1 MGLGKRLNTID
12 LWKNLHAGGPAMRGV
27 VSALA
32 MVAVVPAGHAQT
44 NTDTRNRDFT
54 PAPPLRL
61 KSDFLGYSVSV
72 SPRVGYS
79 DNINLVPQTFLDNAP
94 EDFVDDEI
102 LLSTLTTANAIVSTR
117 RFTGLISGDLD
128 LSYLT
133 NSEDFVVNQRIV
145 AAGTATIAENL
156 AYLDIAGGSTRQLIG
171 ENAAFSQNPSAA
183 RGERANVYTVAA
195 SPYLFREFSDQ
206 SSAELR
212 YRFSQSFVDDA
223 NSNTV
228 QNARAAAETQP
239 DFDPDDFSDFL
250 NNSQTHEV
258 LARYESG
265 RLLDRFL
272 FVATAY
278 GNSTEDTGSD
288 FLPEFS
294 FEQGSLTLEGQ
305 YALTRKFALSGA
317 VGYDEI
323 DTNGSN
329 AFFDD
334 DDLSGVFWR
343 AGFVLRPG
351 RRTRAQLEYGRR
363 FDDDFIQADIAYQ
376 ISRRF
381 LFTANANRSF
391 QTRSLSNAQQISQN
405 SRVILDFADNLRA
418 GGEGN
423 PRGIIDQ
430 AVQLAGVATGGL
442 NAQLNGFGPTN
453 NASVRLAGEFGKSV
467 LSIGGLYQQSDFG
480 FREFES
486 LAVTLDLT
494 HNLSRKV
501 TIYGNVLYRFADDG
515 IIVDNCVAQPEF
527 FLTPDQVIGSTVL
540 AECLELD
547 ALTGTSNTLSES
559 IGLTYQLGRRTRA
572 FGQYARTDRF
582 SEMDNLDFTENA
594 LSAGVIIDF

>member
-1 MGLGKRLNTID
+1 MGLGRSFKMR
-12 LWKNLHAGGPAMRGV
+12 NLSTHRRGV
-27 VSALA
+27 AAGVWGVLSALV
-32 MVAVVPAGHAQT
+32 MLVILPAGFAQT
-44 NTDTRNRDFT
+44 NGETRNRDFT

-79 DNINLVPQTFLDNAP
+79 DNINLVPQSILDNP
-94 EDFVDDEI
+94 PDGLVDDEI
-102 LLSTLTTANAIVSTR
+102 LLSTQTTVNAIVSLR

-133 NSEDFVVNQRIV
+133 KSEDFVVNQRIA
-145 AAGTATIAENL
+145 AAGTATFVENL
-156 AYLDIAGGSTRQLIG
+156 AYLDIAGGSSRQLIG

-195 SPYLFREFSDQ
+195 SPYLFREFSNQ

-223 NSNTV
+223 NSDIV
-228 QNARAAAETQP
+228 QNARITAENQP
-239 DFDPDDFSDFL
+239 GFNPSDFNDFL

-317 VGYDEI
+317 IGYDEI

-329 AFFDD
+329 AFFND

-343 AGFVLRPG
+343 AGFVARPG
-351 RRTRAQLEYGRR
+351 RRSRAQIEYGRR

-381 LFTANANRSF
+381 LFTASANRSF

-430 AVQLAGVATGGL
+430 AVQLAGVASGGV

-453 NASVRLAGEFGKSV
+453 NASVRLAGEFGKSLV
-467 LSIGGLYQQSDFG
+467 SIGGLYQQSDFG
-480 FREFES
+480 FRQFES

-494 HNLSRKV
+494 HTLSRKV
-501 TIYGNVLYRFADDG
+501 TVFGNVLYRFADDG
-515 IIVDNCVAQPEF
+515 IILDNCVSQPEF
-527 FLTPDQVIGSTVL
+527 FITPDQLIGSTAL
-540 AECLELD
+540 AECLEID
-547 ALTGTSNTLSES
+547 GLTGTSNTLSES
-559 IGLTYQLGRRTRA
+559 IGLTYRLGRRTRA
-572 FGQYARTDRF
+572 FGQFSRTDRF